1 MNKRCIE
8 NFSNS
13 CSNNNSPD
21 SKFVYN
27 DDISYD
33 DNILIYRSKLNK
45 YERNKFDSERKFNY
59 RLTFTVSVIYGTI
72 GLIILLLGSFTNWGN
87 QLLFNELYYFTITY
101 IIGTIIIIL
110 FLAYQVYSFDFPVLT
125 KEIGYE
131 SQYCPDFWISKTK
144 NKNDEII
151 NNIKDFDKN
160 AFNLECRLYKKKGN
174 IPTENLYEIN
184 KEKYNYKLS
193 SNTDITK
200 QRLYIEINPSDPEHM
215 NKLFKE
221 DNEMNNTFLKA
232 VASIAGYT
240 YHPDT
245 KNVTPTDPEMNY
257 HLKNDQ
263 QQNFNNTVPLLVD
276 RVYPL
281 QFAQLDLEY
290 SNKKNIHFSNKFR
303 CKYAELTGL
312 PWTDAGCP

>member
-1 MNKRCIE
+1 MKKRCIE

-87 QLLFNELYYFTITY
+87 QLFFNELYYFTITY

-110 FLAYQVYSFDFPVLT
+110 FLAYQVYSFDFPILT
-125 KEIGYE
+125 KEVGYE
-131 SQYCPDFWISKTK
+131 SQYCPDFWISKSR
-144 NKNDEII
+144 NINDKII
-151 NNIKDFDKN
+151 NNINDVDKS
-160 AFNLECRLYKKKGN
+160 AFNLECKLDYNKGSIPTSKLNSNYPNDYLLSNDQRVYKK
-174 IPTENLYEIN
+174 I
-184 KEKYNYKLS
+184 
-193 SNTDITK
+193 
-200 QRLYIEINPSDPEHM
+200 DP
-215 NKLFKE
+215 NDTTLLFND
-221 DNEMNNTFLKA
+221 DNESNNIFLTT

-240 YHPDT
+240 YDKDT
-245 KNVTPTDPEMNY
+245 KSVTPTNTDIDI
-257 HLKNDQ
+257 HLKDSDGQKFDNI
-263 QQNFNNTVPLLVD
+263 VPLLCD

-281 QFAQLDLEY
+281 HFAQLDLEY
-290 SNKKNIHFSNKFR
+290 SNRKNIHFSNRFR

>member
-87 QLLFNELYYFTITY
+87 QLFFNELYYFTITY

-110 FLAYQVYSFDFPVLT
+110 FLAYQVYSFDFPILT
-125 KEIGYE
+125 KEVGYE
-131 SQYCPDFWISKTK
+131 SQYCPDFWISKSR
-144 NKNDEII
+144 NINDKII
-151 NNIKDFDKN
+151 NNINDVDKS
-160 AFNLECRLYKKKGN
+160 AFNLECKLDYNKGS
-174 IPTENLYEIN
+174 IPTKNLYQYN
-184 KEKYNYKLS
+184 RDKYNYKLS
-193 SNTDITK
+193 SNTDQTK
-200 QRLYIEINPSDPEHM
+200 QRLYIEINPSDREQ
-215 NKLFKE
+215 LFKE
-221 DNEMNNTFLKA
+221 DNDMNNTFLKA

-240 YHPDT
+240 YKQDT
-245 KNVTPTDPEMNY
+245 KTVAPTSTDSDI
-257 HLKNDQ
+257 HLKDSDGE
-263 QQNFNNTVPLLVD
+263 NFYNTVPLLVD

-290 SNKKNIHFSNKFR
+290 SNRKNIHFSNKFR